1 MKVSK
6 SDEDAFTGLEAAI
19 VLVAFIVVAAVFA
32 YVMLGAGFATT
43 EKSQATVH
51 TAIGQATSGIQ
62 PAGQIS
68 MQADSTGNGVQKLSF
83 FLQLAAAGTGTDM
96 GTVAYTLTTPQKT
109 QTYSSNDVDYTWV
122 KEASGTGSNHGTH
135 TGVLNPR
142 EMVLVTITTTAFSST
157 DMGLNTKFIVEVKP
171 SNAAAVTLT
180 GTVPGAMSGDNW
192 YDVY

>member
-6 SDEDAFTGLEAAI
+6 SDENAFTGLEAAI

-68 MQADSTGNGVQKLSF
+68 IKADGTGNGVQQLSF

-109 QTYSSNDVDYTWV
+109 QTYSSNDVEYTWV
-122 KEASGTGSNHGTH
+122 KEASGTGSNHGAH

-142 EMVLVTITTTAFSST
+142 EMVLVTITTAGFDSN
-157 DMGLNTKFIVEVKP
+157 DLGLNTKFMVEVKP